1 VGLGWWN
8 GLRRMKEDVD
18 IQDDDTQYE
27 IRSIMKRMDFRR
39 MKHKIGLHEY
49 DTQDGL
55 TSE

>member
-1 VGLGWWN
+1 MDF
-8 GLRRMKEDVD
+8 RRMKEDVD